1 MSKQQSISLPD
12 LGIDVAITFFR
23 PDVVRVVKYLSGKA
37 PAKKS
42 YAVTAKPATVK
53 TTEKKSGDLVTLASE
68 ALSVELDTATG
79 RVRFLS
85 PCGCCLLAEKPD
97 GASFAPGAYGT
108 NGEVKDV
115 RARQAF
121 RLDPDE
127 SLYGLGQHQKGL
139 VDQRNQRIL
148 LCQINM
154 ESAVP
159 FVQSTKGYG
168 LFWDNTSPTVF
179 EDCPTETSF
188 TSDCGGMIDYYFV
201 GGGSADAVI
210 SRFQA
215 LTGGAPLPPL
225 WSFGYCQSKERYV
238 SQFELEASVRR
249 YRELGV
255 PLDVII
261 QDWRYWGGDP
271 IPLTW
276 NSMTFWKPTFPDAKA
291 AFKRIHDM
299 DAHILISIWPNFGR
313 STDAYAELKKQGHL
327 MCAGGTGACDDASS
341 LYDPWNAAARDHYW
355 ALLKK
360 ELVPAGAD
368 GWWMDASE
376 PEHNYK
382 PVQTMW
388 PQDDPL
394 DVPTADGDFRA
405 VHNSFP
411 LVHVEGVVQRQL
423 KDIPDRR
430 PVVLTRS
437 AFAGQQRTGAY
448 VWSGDVC
455 STWADL
461 RRQIPAGLNFSMTG
475 LPLWN
480 TDIGGFF
487 GDKEFAPGCFSDGFR
502 ELYIRWLQFG
512 CFCPMMRSH
521 GTATPREIWN
531 FGNRGDWAFDAIEK
545 GIRLRYALLP
555 YIYSTA
561 WDITKNGGAFLY
573 PLALV
578 EPGDPAFRDMG
589 DEFMFGKSIL
599 VAPVV
604 EPLYVKNGK
613 LNLKSVK
620 TRKVALPSGK
630 WWCFSC
636 EKPVS
641 GTFDAPAPIDQAP
654 IFVKAGTILPIGPDA
669 QFSTEKPWDDLEV
682 RVYPGADGSFTLYE
696 DAFEGLG
703 YQKGERSEIVFSWDD
718 KAKKLSIAVRKG
730 SFAGMIEKRTFRVR
744 LAGTD
749 KVAAVAYAGKAVE
762 AKLA

>member
-1 MSKQQSISLPD
+1 MSKASAISIPE
-12 LGIDVAITFFR
+12 LGIDVAITFFT
-23 PDVVRVVKYLSGKA
+23 PDIVRIQKYPSGKA

-42 YAVTAKPATVK
+42 YAVTAKPVAVK
-53 TTEKKSGDLVTLASE
+53 TVEKKAKNLVSIASS
-68 ALSVELDTATG
+68 ALTVELDTASC
-79 RVRFLS
+79 RLRFLA
-85 PCGCCLLAEKPD
+85 PCGCALLSEKPE

-108 NGEVKDV
+108 SGEVKDT
-115 RARQAF
+115 RARQSF

-127 SLYGLGQHQKGL
+127 SLYGFGQHQTGL
-139 VDQRNQRIL
+139 VDQRNQRL
-148 LCQINM
+148 HLCQINM

-168 LFWDNTSPTVF
+168 IFWDNTSPTDF

-188 TSDCGGMIDYYFV
+188 TSQCGSMIDYYFV
-201 GGGSADAVI
+201 GGGSVDVVLGN
-210 SRFQA
+210 FQR

-238 SQFELEASVRR
+238 SQFELEASVRH
-249 YRELGV
+249 YRDLGV

-261 QDWRYWGGDP
+261 QDWRYWGGEP
-271 IPLTW
+271 IARTW
-276 NSMTFWKPTFPDAKA
+276 NSMTFYKPTFPDAKG

-299 DAHILISIWPNFGR
+299 DAHILISIWPNFGAD
-313 STDAYAELKKQGHL
+313 TAAYADLKKANHL
-327 MCAGGTGACDDASS
+327 LCPGGTGACDDNSS
-341 LYDPWNAAARDHYW
+341 LYDPWNADARKHYW
-355 ALLKK
+355 ELLKK

-376 PEHNYK
+376 PEHSYK
-382 PVQTMW
+382 PVLTMW
-388 PQDDPL
+388 PQHDPL
-394 DVPTADGDFRA
+394 DVPSADGNFRA

-411 LVHVEGVVQRQL
+411 LVHVEGVVNNQL

-448 VWSGDVC
+448 VWSGDVA
-455 STWADL
+455 STWASP

-487 GDKEFAPGCFSDGFR
+487 GDVEFAPGCFSEGFR
-502 ELYIRWLQFG
+502 ELYVRWLQFG
-512 CFCPMMRSH
+512 LFCPMMRSH

-531 FGNRGDWAFDAIEK
+531 FGKRGDWAFDAIEK
-545 GIRLRYALLP
+545 NIRLRYALLP

-561 WDITKNGGAFLY
+561 WDISKNGGSFLY

-578 EPGDPAFRDMG
+578 EPENRAFRDTF

-599 VAPVV
+599 VAPVL
-604 EPLYVKNGK
+604 EPMYVKNDK
-613 LNLKSVK
+613 TNLKTVK
-620 TRKVALPSGK
+620 SRKVVFPSGK
-630 WWCFSC
+630 WWCFHC
-636 EKPVS
+636 EKACE
-641 GTFDAPAPIDQAP
+641 GTFDAPAPIDLAL
-654 IFVKAGTILPIGPDA
+654 FFLKAGTILPIGPDV
-669 QFSTEKPWDDLEV
+669 QFSTEKPWDNLEV

-696 DAFEGLG
+696 DAFEGNAYL
-703 YQKGERSEIVFSWDD
+703 KGERSEIVFAWDD
-718 KAKKLSIAVRKG
+718 KAKALSISARKG
-730 SFAGMIEKRTFRVR
+730 SFPGMLAKRTFRIR

-749 KVAAVAYAGKAVE
+749 KVAEVAYAGKAV
-762 AKLA
+762 KVSLK